1 MENVHLG
8 RFDFIFHLNQSE
20 EDKAKSSLAW
30 DFTCQI
36 KLSINLECIKKLKF
50 LLDSTIET
58 YMYVNASTMYICN

>member
-1 MENVHLG
+1 MEHVHLR

-58 YMYVNASTMYICN
+58 YVNTSTMYMCN